1 MISYLKGKIIE
12 KSERSVLVLTSG
24 GVGYKVC
31 VKVRKPAMSDPSRD
45 GPREAEGCSSLQV
58 GDSISLYTYLRVG
71 ENALDLF
78 GFETLEEKSFFEL
91 LLTVSGIGPKSAM
104 HILELGSLEE
114 ISAAIGRGDVGYLT
128 KVSGIGK
135 KTAERVVV
143 ELKSK
148 VTKSV
153 KSIKFGDGDSE
164 VLGEVIDGLVSLGY
178 SREEAREAVKGLSV
192 DGKDAG
198 KLVKEALRRLGK

>member
-12 KSERSVLVLTSG
+12 KSERAVLVLTDG
-24 GVGYKVC
+24 GVGYSVSLQ
-31 VKVRKPAMSDPSRD
+31 VSRC
-45 GPREAEGCSSLQV
+45 ASLQV
-58 GDSISLYTYLRVG
+58 GENVNLYTYLRVV

-91 LLTVSGIGPKSAM
+91 LLTVSGIGPKGAL

-114 ISAAIGRGDVGYLT
+114 ISGAIGRGDVGYLT

-148 VTKSV
+148 VIKSIKSV
-153 KSIKFGDGDSE
+153 KFGDGDSE

-178 SREEAREAVKGLSV
+178 SREEAREAVMDLPV
-192 DGKDAG
+192 EGKDAG
-198 KLVKEALRRLGK
+198 KLVKEALRRLGR

>member
-1 MISYLKGKIIE
+1 MISYIKGKIIGKTE
-12 KSERSVLVLTSG
+12 KSVTVLTVG
-24 GVGYKVC
+24 GVGYEVC
-31 VKVRKPAMSDPSRD
+31 VKVRKPALS
-45 GPREAEGCSSLQV
+45 EVEGCSSAKV
-58 GDSISLYTYLRVG
+58 GEDVSLHTYLRVG

-91 LLTVSGIGPKSAM
+91 LLTVSGIGPKGAM

-148 VTKSV
+148 VIKSV
-153 KSIKFGDGDSE
+153 KSIKLGDSE

-178 SREEAREAVKGLSV
+178 SREEAREAVRYLSV
-192 DGKDAG
+192 EGKDTG
-198 KLVKEALRRLGK
+198 KLVKEALRRLGR

>member
-1 MISYLKGKIIE
+1 MISYIKGKILE
-12 KSERSVLVLTSG
+12 KSERSILVLTEG
-24 GVGYKVC
+24 GVGYEVC
-31 VKVRKPAMSDPSRD
+31 AQVLKCA
-45 GPREAEGCSSLQV
+45 SLQV
-58 GDSISLYTYLRVG
+58 GENVNLYTYLRVG

-114 ISAAIGRGDVGYLT
+114 ISAAIGRGDVDYLT

-148 VTKSV
+148 VIKSV
-153 KSIKFGDGDSE
+153 KSTKLGDSE
-164 VLGEVIDGLVSLGY
+164 VLGEAIDGLVSLGY
-178 SREEAREAVKGLSV
+178 SREEAREAVRDLPVES
-192 DGKDAG
+192 KDTG
-198 KLVKEALRRLGK
+198 KLVKEALRKLGK

>member
-1 MISYLKGKIIE
+1 MISYIKGKIIE
-12 KSERSVLVLTSG
+12 KSERAVLVLTDG
-24 GVGYKVC
+24 GVGYGISMQVAKC
-31 VKVRKPAMSDPSRD
+31 A
-45 GPREAEGCSSLQV
+45 SLRV
-58 GDSISLYTYLRVG
+58 GDSVGLYTYLRVG

-78 GFETLEEKSFFEL
+78 GFESLEEKKFFEL

-114 ISAAIGRGDVGYLT
+114 ISSAIGRGDVGYLT
-128 KVSGIGK
+128 KVSGVGK
-135 KTAERVVV
+135 KTAERIVV

-148 VTKSV
+148 IINHKS
-153 KSIKFGDGDSE
+153 KINHEKCGE

-178 SREEAREAVKGLSV
+178 SREEAREAVRDLSV
-192 DGKDAG
+192 DGKDTG

>member
-1 MISYLKGKIIE
+1 M
-12 KSERSVLVLTSG
+12 VLTEG
-24 GVGYKVC
+24 GVGYEVC
-31 VKVRKPAMSDPSRD
+31 AQVLKCA
-45 GPREAEGCSSLQV
+45 SLQV
-58 GDSISLYTYLRVG
+58 GENVNLYTYLRVG

-114 ISAAIGRGDVGYLT
+114 ISAAIGRGDVDYLT

-148 VTKSV
+148 VIKSV
-153 KSIKFGDGDSE
+153 KSTKLGDSE
-164 VLGEVIDGLVSLGY
+164 VLGEAIDGLVSLGY
-178 SREEAREAVKGLSV
+178 SREEAREAVRDLPVES
-192 DGKDAG
+192 KDTG
-198 KLVKEALRRLGK
+198 KLVKEALRKLGK